1 MKVPIETDDDEL
13 KNEPQQEEETSSS
26 EVSADASAQTEET
39 EHSNDTATADGA
51 AAATAEAPIETAGE
65 PAAEAADAMDD
76 LDEEA
81 MVAEAIRRGEEAA
94 EADFQA
100 AADKARRE
108 RDEMATKLDEARQEA
123 EKAKADASEVQDRL
137 ARLQADWENY
147 RRRTATER
155 LAEQARATEGL
166 VTKLVPVID
175 DFDRAL
181 AHAGDAEDVSESFT
195 QFVDG
200 VSAVRTKLLDVLARE
215 GVEVINPAD
224 EPFDPLSAQAVGRVE
239 DHEAYEDTVRDVY
252 QPGYRMGGKVIRTAM
267 VTVTYGGP
275 RRPAPD
281 AEASV
286 EETGEKSPEA
296 EKAQE

>member
-1 MKVPIETDDDEL
+1 MKVPIETDGEL
-13 KNEPQQEEETSSS
+13 RNDPQRGEQASGS
-26 EVSADASAQTEET
+26 EMSADASAQTEEK
-39 EHSNDTATADGA
+39 
-51 AAATAEAPIETAGE
+51 ETGSSAGQ
-65 PAAEAADAMDD
+65 AADTVEE

-81 MVAEAIRRGEEAA
+81 MVAEAIRRGEAAA

-100 AADKARRE
+100 QADKARRE
-108 RDEMATKLDEARQEA
+108 RDELAAKLDEARQET
-123 EKAKADASEVQDRL
+123 EKAKADVSEAQDRL

-166 VTKLVPVID
+166 VTKLIPVID

-181 AHAGDAEDVSESFT
+181 AHAGDADGTPESFA

-200 VSAVRTKLLDVLARE
+200 MSAVRTKLLDVLAHE
-215 GVEVINPAD
+215 GVEVINPAN

-275 RRPAPD
+275 RRPVSD
-281 AEASV
+281 TEEAND
-286 EETGEKSPEA
+286 KKDPESQ
-296 EKAQE
+296 EAQE

>member
-1 MKVPIETDDDEL
+1 MKVPIETDDEL
-13 KNEPQQEEETSSS
+13 KNEPQRGEQASGS
-26 EVSADASAQTEET
+26 EMSADASAQTEEKET
-39 EHSNDTATADGA
+39 GSS
-51 AAATAEAPIETAGE
+51 AEQ
-65 PAAEAADAMDD
+65 AADAVEE

-81 MVAEAIRRGEEAA
+81 MVAEAIRRGEAAA

-100 AADKARRE
+100 QADKARRE
-108 RDEMATKLDEARQEA
+108 RDELAAKLDEARQET
-123 EKAKADASEVQDRL
+123 EKAKADVSEAQDRL

-166 VTKLVPVID
+166 VTKLIPVID

-181 AHAGDAEDVSESFT
+181 AHAGDADGTPESFA

-200 VSAVRTKLLDVLARE
+200 MSAVRTKLLDVLAHE
-215 GVEVINPAD
+215 GVEVINPAN

-275 RRPAPD
+275 RRPVSD
-281 AEASV
+281 TEEAND
-286 EETGEKSPEA
+286 KKDPESQ
-296 EKAQE
+296 EAQE

>member
-1 MKVPIETDDDEL
+1 MKVPIETDDEL
-13 KNEPQQEEETSSS
+13 KNEPQHEEGASGS
-26 EVSADASAQTEET
+26 EMSADASVETEEN
-39 EHSNDTATADGA
+39 EHSDDAD
-51 AAATAEAPIETAGE
+51 
-65 PAAEAADAMDD
+65 AAETDEE

-100 AADKARRE
+100 EADKARRE
-108 RDEMATKLDEARQEA
+108 RDELATKLDEARQEA

-181 AHAGDAEDVSESFT
+181 AHADETEDASDNFT

-200 VSAVRTKLLDVLARE
+200 MSAVRTKLLDVLAHE
-215 GVEVINPAD
+215 GVERINPAN

-281 AEASV
+281 AEASAEADDKKSSES
-286 EETGEKSPEA
+286 EETT
-296 EKAQE
+296 QEQ